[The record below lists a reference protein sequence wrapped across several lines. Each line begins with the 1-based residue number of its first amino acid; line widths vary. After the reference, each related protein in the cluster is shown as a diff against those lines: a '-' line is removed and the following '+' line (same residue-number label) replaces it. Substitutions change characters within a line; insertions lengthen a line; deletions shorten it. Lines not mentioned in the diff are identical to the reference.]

1 MAAFGRM
8 GCEAEA
14 NIIQDHYLA
23 GGDSQ
28 HLDRIVD
35 PIRA

>member
-1 MAAFGRM
+1 MAAFDGWAAKRKPT
-8 GCEAEA
+8 
-14 NIIQDHYLA
+14 IIQDHYLA